1 MTRIILVLGFILVSS
16 GAFAGGVKGV
26 VKNTKDEPMP
36 FTSIL
41 VKGTS
46 QGSMS
51 NENGQFLIKIQPGNY
66 ELIFQ
71 FIGYKTLIMRVD
83 VGDDFT
89 EIAPVLQEQGLQLS
103 EIVVSRSKEDP
114 AYSIMRKAI
123 SKSLIHQMQVR
134 SYTAKVYVKGGGKL
148 TKIPW
153 LFKGKLKDEGVE
165 ENTTMFTESV
175 SELRYTYPSKYVN
188 KVISV
193 RSNMDKY
200 PSPNQYIYASFY
212 KPKVGEGI
220 SPLSPKAFS
229 YYKFQYE
236 GSFEDRGFEVHKI
249 KVTPKSKADDLFSGT
264 LNIVE
269 ELWCLHSLALS
280 TEHNGSKI
288 QAEQLFSPIK
298 TVWMPVKHQYKIDGK
313 VLGFGFSLNYA
324 ASIKD
329 YQVEVNQAL
338 VKTIEIID
346 AKQEPEKAKEATKA
360 LAAKSK
366 KDQTIEDL
374 VATDQKLTVKNMR
387 KLAKAYRKSQRE
399 KRLEKEPE
407 KARMLREDSTIVD
420 SMAYKRDSTFWEM
433 ERGVPLTLEEVKST
447 VKLDSVRIKQEKKEK
462 EDSLKG
468 KKKRDFD
475 AMPIMLGYTWSF
487 GPKDG
492 KSDKKYSIKYN
503 GLSDSHF
510 NTVEGYTIS
519 SGLRFRKYTGRY
531 TSFEGNEKRTWIE
544 MEGTGRYA
552 FARKKWL
559 GFGSVR
565 INQGTYTAGF
575 EGGSYVAQWNESQP
589 PIAPIINSSATL
601 FWELNFM
608 RLMEKDYLKVWYSKN
623 WEQRFKMN
631 IEAEW
636 AERRYL
642 QNAVTKSVLDWSYRS
657 YMPNEDQNIFQGTS
671 MFQRHRVA
679 VLNLD
684 FAADIFSNFGLR
696 NGKKYKIGSDLP
708 IFLLNIRQCFS
719 GLVGSES
726 RFTSIKGGVE
736 QNTAFLQNSNLMY
749 YVGGGFFA
757 DRYKLF
763 FPDFFHF
770 QGNQFFLVTQDP
782 LKSFRGLPYYL
793 YSRPEA
799 FSEQHVNLTLNRFL
813 LTRIRFLKSMGWRET
828 LSYHGLT
835 QSHVPQY
842 SEAVYGIDGIFRF
855 MRFESVAAFSGSKFS
870 SYFFRIGISIKARS
884 NSFDK
889 RASTEDDKAG
899 ISISL

>member
-1 MTRIILVLGFILVSS
+1 MNRIFLFLSFILFATV
-16 GAFAGGVKGV
+16 AFAGGVKGV
-26 VKNTKDEPMP
+26 VKNAKGETMP

-41 VKGTS
+41 VKGS
-46 QGSMS
+46 NQGSMS
-51 NENGQFLIKIQPGNY
+51 NENGQFLIKLQPGNY
-66 ELIFQ
+66 EVIFQ
-71 FIGYKTLIMRVD
+71 FIGYKTLIMSVE
-83 VGDDFT
+83 VGDNFS
-89 EIAPVLQEQGLQLS
+89 EISPILQEQGLQLS
-103 EIVVSRSKEDP
+103 EVVVSRSKEDP

-123 SKSLIHQMQVR
+123 SKSLIHQMQVK

-153 LFKGKLKDEGVE
+153 LFKGKLKEEGVE

-175 SELRYTYPSKYVN
+175 SELKYTYPSKYVN

-249 KVTPKSKADDLFSGT
+249 KVMPKSKADDLFSGT
-264 LNIVE
+264 LNIIE
-269 ELWCLHSLALS
+269 DLWCLHSLSLN
-280 TEHNGSKI
+280 TEHDGTKI
-288 QAEQLFSPIK
+288 HAEQLFSPIK
-298 TVWMPVKHQYKIDGK
+298 TVWMPVKHQYKIVGK

-324 ASIKD
+324 TSIKD
-329 YQVEVNQAL
+329 YNVEVNPAL
-338 VKTIEIID
+338 VKTIEVVD
-346 AKQEPEKAKEATKA
+346 AKQEPEKAKEASKA
-360 LAAKSK
+360 LAAKTK

-374 VATDQKLTVKNMR
+374 VASDQKLTVKNMR
-387 KLAKAYRKSQRE
+387 KLAKVYRKSQRE

-407 KARMLREDSTIVD
+407 KARMIREDSTIID
-420 SMAYKRDSTFWEM
+420 SLAYKRDSTFWES

-447 VKLDSVRIKQEKKEK
+447 VKLDSVRIKQEKKQK

-468 KKKRDFD
+468 KNKNGFD
-475 AMPIMLGYTWSF
+475 GIHLLMGYTWPF
-487 GPKDG
+487 GPKDA
-492 KSDKKYSIKYN
+492 KSEKKYSLRYN
-503 GLSDSHF
+503 GLGDSHF
-510 NTVEGYTIS
+510 NTIEGYNIS
-519 SGLRFRKYTGRY
+519 SGLRLRRYTGRY
-531 TSFEGNEKRTWIE
+531 KSFEGNEKRTWIE
-544 MEGTGRYA
+544 IEGTGRYA
-552 FARKKWL
+552 FARNKWL
-559 GFGSVR
+559 GFGSMKL
-565 INQGTYTAGF
+565 NQGSYTAGI

-589 PIAPIINSSATL
+589 PIAPIINSLATL

-623 WEQRFKMN
+623 WDQRFKIN

-642 QNAVTKSVLDWSYRS
+642 QNAVSRSVLDWSYRH

-671 MFQRHRVA
+671 VFQRHRVA

-684 FAADIFSNFGLR
+684 IAADIFSNFGLR
-696 NGKKYKIGSDLP
+696 NGKKYKIGSNLP
-708 IFLLNIRQCFS
+708 IFLLNVRQGFT
-719 GLVGSES
+719 GLAGSES
-726 RFTSIKGGVE
+726 SFTSLKGGIE
-736 QNTAFLQNSNLMY
+736 QTTSFIQNSNLMFY
-749 YVGGGFFA
+749 IGGGFFA
-757 DRYKLF
+757 NRNKLF

-799 FSEQHVNLTLNRFL
+799 FSEQHINLTPNRLL
-813 LTRIRFLKSMGWRET
+813 LTRIPFLKSLGWRET
-828 LSYHGLT
+828 ISYHGLT
-835 QSHVPQY
+835 QPSVPQY
-842 SEAVYGIDGIFRF
+842 SETVYGIDGIFRF
-855 MRFESVAAFSGSKFS
+855 MRFETVAAFSGSTFS
-870 SYFFRIGISIKARS
+870 SYFFRIGITIKARS

-889 RASTEDDKAG
+889 RSSSDEDNSE
-899 ISISL
+899 ITIRF